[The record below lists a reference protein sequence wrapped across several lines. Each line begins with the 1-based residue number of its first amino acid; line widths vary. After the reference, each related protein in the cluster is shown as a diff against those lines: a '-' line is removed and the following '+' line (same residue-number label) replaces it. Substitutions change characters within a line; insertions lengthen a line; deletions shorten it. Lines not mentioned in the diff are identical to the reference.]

1 VFDLDTWDFLQESAF
16 SFSELRFSFDFCS
29 VTPDCSCSKM
39 LVQMLKQSSQR
50 VKPYLIHLWIRNL
63 VVVEEE
69 SLRAEW
75 QTLRVFFLI

>member
-50 VKPYLIHLWIRNL
+50 VKPYLSRNNFFVSLQSRHLP
-63 VVVEEE
+63 
-69 SLRAEW
+69 
-75 QTLRVFFLI
+75 VFVPTM